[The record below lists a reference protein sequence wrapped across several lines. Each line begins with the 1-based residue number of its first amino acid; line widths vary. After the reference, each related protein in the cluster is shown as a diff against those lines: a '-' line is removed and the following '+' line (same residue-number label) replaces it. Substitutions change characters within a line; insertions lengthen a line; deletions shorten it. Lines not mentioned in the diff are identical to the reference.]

1 MSSAD
6 FCCEYAKKKIEI
18 GVEEVIPRLEVLVW
32 HFVVALRK

>member
-6 FCCEYAKKKIEI
+6 FCFEYAKKIEI